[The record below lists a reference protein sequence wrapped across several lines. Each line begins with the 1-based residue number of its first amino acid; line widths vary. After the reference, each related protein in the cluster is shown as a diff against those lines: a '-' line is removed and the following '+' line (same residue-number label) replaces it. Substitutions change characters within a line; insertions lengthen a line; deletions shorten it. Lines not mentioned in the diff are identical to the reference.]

1 MEAPYDVVREILV
14 RVKDKTTLFRCATTC
29 KGWCSLLVAD
39 TSFLRRCLPQDDAP
53 FPFSGFIAQRHWYAP
68 CFVPV
73 PHPVLAPRPVL
84 YNGCRFLDSFFP
96 GVPAGYFDNAVP
108 LTSRR
113 GLLLVRLEPHH
124 VADDPDP
131 SSVLMAVCNPLAA
144 TVQELPR
151 LEHYWDFQEGNEV
164 TGFALLT
171 DADCSSSSND
181 TRGVQRPP
189 GFFKVLII
197 SIDHSQRR
205 YNLHTFSSAGESGWN
220 TCSGVHGISA
230 MLRQRDAVVL
240 RGAAHWLL
248 SGATGTYTLQVIA
261 ETGHVSSAK
270 MMGVTIYSFCRKYNG
285 KPYLTVN
292 GEGNLTVL
300 RLRKDGRWLEI
311 WTSHDSGRSFQ
322 ASKLV
327 LQRPDQRKNGYTHV
341 CTCLG
346 EKGGMML
353 VKVKNRHVYM
363 VDIKTGVMREVPDW
377 PSSNALNRRK
387 IVPIEIDWTAFFASR
402 LAYVLP

>member
-1 MEAPYDVVREILV
+1 MEAPYDVVREILI
-14 RVKDKTTLFRCATTC
+14 RVKDVTTLFRCATTC

-39 TSFLRRCLPQDDAP
+39 TSFLRRCLPEDDAVS
-53 FPFSGFIAQRHWYAP
+53 PFSGFIAQRHRYAP
-68 CFVPV
+68 CFLPV

-84 YNGCRFLDSFFP
+84 YNGSRFLDSLFP
-96 GVPAGYFDNAVP
+96 GVPTGYFDNAVP

-113 GLLLVRLEPHH
+113 GLLLVRLKPRRE
-124 VADDPDP
+124 AGDPDP
-131 SSVLMAVCNPLAA
+131 SGVFMAVCNLLAD
-144 TVQELPR
+144 TVHELPR
-151 LEHYWDFQEGNEV
+151 LEHYWDFQEGNQV
-164 TGFALLT
+164 TGYALLT
-171 DADCSSSSND
+171 AADCSSSND
-181 TRGVQRPP
+181 TGGVERRF

-197 SIDHSQRR
+197 TINHRQGH
-205 YNLHTFSSAGESGWN
+205 YNLHTFSSPGESGWN
-220 TCSGVHGISA
+220 MCSGIHGISA

-248 SGATGTYTLQVIA
+248 SGATGTYTLDVSA
-261 ETGHVSSAK
+261 ETGHVSSTE
-270 MMGVTIYSFCRKYNG
+270 MMDVTIYSFCRKYNG

-300 RLRKDGRWLEI
+300 RLRKDGCWLEI

-322 ASKLV
+322 TSTLM
-327 LQRPDQRKNGYTHV
+327 LQRPEQLTNWNTQY
-341 CTCLG
+341 TCLG

-353 VKVKNRHVYM
+353 VKVKNRHVYV